1 MIVFNYITLHHI
13 SDKSELTLLNA
24 LSGSAE
30 VPGKKDKYSSSLET
44 GSGLFR
50 TLTSWPI
57 QTNIQ
62 KVYDLLY
69 TDQ

>member
-13 SDKSELTLLNA
+13 SDKNELTLLNA

-30 VPGKKDKYSSSLET
+30 VPVKKDKYSSSLET

-50 TLTSWPI
+50 TLTTWPI
-57 QTNIQ
+57 QTNLD
-62 KVYDLLY
+62 KHA
-69 TDQ
+69 

>member
-13 SDKSELTLLNA
+13 SDKNELTLLNA

-50 TLTSWPI
+50 TLATWPI
-57 QTNIQ
+57 QTNMH
-62 KVYDLLY
+62 KVYDLH
-69 TDQ
+69 TNQ

>member
-13 SDKSELTLLNA
+13 SDKNESTLLNA
-24 LSGSAE
+24 LSDSAE
-30 VPGKKDKYSSSLET
+30 VPGKKDKYISSLET

-50 TLTSWPI
+50 TWPI
-57 QTNIQ
+57 QTNMH
-62 KVYDLLY
+62 KVYDLH